1 MNTNDIIKYALM
13 AAAAYLL
20 YKKVMEMSG
29 QVPPTGATTG
39 TTTTATTGQQLTPLP
54 SNYPNQ
60 PPTTTSPI
68 QPIPTSTGQQNMQQ
82 MEPKPDVPTVE
93 AQALATAVNNRAMQD
108 NSFQA
113 RGGLYNY
120 DEWSWFYGQITG
132 GSAGDWESRIT
143 DGSPRETRMNLYT
156 WLGYVGLLGATR
168 GDPER
173 YGVGGMQGMGRSR
186 NLVGELRS
194 GGATGYERAKKTWLQ

>member
-1 MNTNDIIKYALM
+1 MNTNDIIKYALI
-13 AAAAYLL
+13 AAAGWLL
-20 YKKVMEMSG
+20 YKKMVEMG
-29 QVPPTGATTG
+29 GG
-39 TTTTATTGQQLTPLP
+39 TPQYDRSEEYIKEQLTPLP

-68 QPIPTSTGQQNMQQ
+68 QPISTSTGQQNMQQ

-113 RGGLYNY
+113 RGGLFNY
-120 DEWSWFYGQITG
+120 DEWNWFYGQITG

-173 YGVGGMQGMGRSR
+173 YGVGGMGRSR